1 MSAARQ
7 LPLQLPYRAALGRE
21 DFLVGAANS
30 AAVAAIDGWP
40 DWPYGGLLL
49 IGPTGSGKSHLL
61 EVWRGR
67 SGARRY
73 AADALPGNVME
84 CLEGASAVAVE
95 DCGPG
100 IDEQAMFHLLNAAEQ
115 RGIDMLLTARSAPG
129 QWQLELPD
137 LASRLRRLPAV
148 AMALPDEDLLGA
160 LIVKLFAD
168 RQITI
173 ERGLVDY
180 VVPRLERS
188 FEAVQS
194 FVERADRAAMAERKP
209 VTRALAARVLT
220 ASLPPSAG
228 DGSPDRPTID

>member
-7 LPLQLPYRAALGRE
+7 LPLQLPFRAALGRE
-21 DFLVGAANS
+21 DYLVGAANAS
-30 AAVAAIDGWP
+30 AVAAIDGWP

-49 IGPTGSGKSHLL
+49 IGPTGSGKSHLV

-73 AADALPGNVME
+73 AADALPGNVVE
-84 CLEGASAVAVE
+84 CLDGASAVAVE
-95 DCGPG
+95 DCGPAL
-100 IDEQAMFHLLNAAEQ
+100 DEQALFHLLNAAEQ
-115 RGIDMLLTARSAPG
+115 RGVDMLLTARFPPG
-129 QWQLELPD
+129 QWRLELPD

-148 AMALPDEDLLGA
+148 SMALPDEDLLGA

-168 RQITI
+168 RQLTV

-194 FVERADRAAMAERKP
+194 FVELADCAAMAEGKP
-209 VTRALAARVLT
+209 VTRALAARVL
-220 ASLPPSAG
+220 AAG
-228 DGSPDRPTID
+228 GARAPADGSPDRPTID

>member
-21 DFLVGAANS
+21 DFLVGAANA

-49 IGPTGSGKSHLL
+49 IGPTGSGKSHLV

-73 AADALPGNVME
+73 AAGALPGNVVE

-100 IDEQAMFHLLNAAEQ
+100 LDERALFHLLNAAER
-115 RGIDMLLTARSAPG
+115 RGVDMLLTARSASS
-129 QWQLELPD
+129 QWQLVLPD

-148 AMALPDEDLLGA
+148 SMALPDEGLLGA

-168 RQITI
+168 RQISI

-188 FEAVQS
+188 FEAVQA
-194 FVERADRAAMAERKP
+194 FVELADRAAMAERKP
-209 VTRALAARVLT
+209 VTRALAGRVL
-220 ASLPPSAG
+220 SSEGQLSAG